1 MIFNTFEFL
10 WTFPIILC
18 IYLII
23 QKDKIRKYYPK
34 LGNTFLLIVSYAL
47 YIKWN
52 PVYSLILFGITF
64 VTYLAALRVEKDNA
78 YGNKKYI
85 IWIGVILATLPL
97 LVFKYYN
104 FLSSQFND
112 LFSLL
117 GIEVGLPGLNLIVP
131 LGLSFFSLQAIG
143 YLIDVYLQR
152 IEAEHNWWD
161 YMLFV
166 SFFPQ
171 IASGPIS
178 KAKDLLPQIKAD
190 REFSEAQFVQG
201 LKWIL
206 WGMFLKVVVAD
217 RLGLIVNDTYVHM
230 LTESGG
236 TLFFAS
242 VFYSIQLYC
251 DFAGYSFM
259 ALGVGEL
266 LGFELVNNF
275 CRPYFSVSVTDFWH
289 RWHISLSTWLK
300 DNVYIPLGGS
310 RCSRFKNYR
319 NIILTFL
326 VSGIWHGANWTFI
339 LWGGIHGIAQVI
351 EKALGQQGCRYGII
365 GRLIKI
371 VITFCLVNFAWIF
384 FYLPSVKDATYVI
397 GKIFSD
403 FSFDFARWKICLL
416 FASVVFFKDL
426 MDELDVKS
434 LRFLHSQYVA
444 IRWSTYLILIFSIM
458 VFGVYG
464 GQFIYSGF

>member
-23 QKDKIRKYYPK
+23 QKDKIRTYYPK

-52 PVYSLILFGITF
+52 PAYSLILLGVTV
-64 VTYLAALRVEKDNA
+64 VTYFAALRIEKYNA
-78 YGNKKYI
+78 YRNKKFI
-85 IWIGVILATLPL
+85 IWTGVILATLPL

-104 FLSSQFND
+104 FLLSQFND

-117 GIEVGLPGLNLIVP
+117 GIEIGLPGLNLIVP

-190 REFSEAQFVQG
+190 REFSESRFVQG

-230 LTESGG
+230 LTEPGG
-236 TLFFAS
+236 TLFIAS
-242 VFYSIQLYC
+242 LFYSMQLYC

-266 LGFELVNNF
+266 LGFELINNF
-275 CRPYFSVSVTDFWH
+275 KRPYFAVSVTDFWH

-310 RCSRFKNYR
+310 RCSKFKNYR
-319 NIILTFL
+319 NILITFFI
-326 VSGIWHGANWTFI
+326 SGIWHGANWTFI
-339 LWGGIHGIAQVI
+339 LWGGLHGAVQVV
-351 EKALGQQGCRYGII
+351 EKIIGQQKCHYGKL
-365 GRLIKI
+365 GKVIKI
-371 VITFCLVNFAWIF
+371 LITFLIVNFAWIF
-384 FYLPSVKDATYVI
+384 FRMPSLKDAIYVI
-397 GKIFSD
+397 GKIFTD
-403 FSFDFARWKICLL
+403 FSVDINPWKICFLL
-416 FASVVFFKDL
+416 SSIVIFKDL
-426 MDELDVKS
+426 MDELEIKTM
-434 LRFLHSQYVA
+434 RFLHSGSVV
-444 IRWSTYLILIFSIM
+444 IRWLTYLLLVFSIM